1 MVLLGALIG
10 EEVSLLSLYAQF
22 FSLLFASPHFLLPPL
37 CCSLPTSFPSP
48 LPSLLVFLLFLFL
61 FFSFTRFSFLPLLV
75 KVPQIVKILS
85 ASSVE
90 NLSYLANILELAAVT
105 FTSTYSYAKGF
116 PFR

>member
-10 EEVSLLSLYAQF
+10 EEVSLLLPIF
-22 FSLLFASPHFLLPPL
+22 CSLLFFVILFLLLFPL
-37 CCSLPTSFPSP
+37 LSP
-48 LPSLLVFLLFLFL
+48 RLLLFL
-61 FFSFTRFSFLPLLV
+61 FFSFTCSSFLPLLV